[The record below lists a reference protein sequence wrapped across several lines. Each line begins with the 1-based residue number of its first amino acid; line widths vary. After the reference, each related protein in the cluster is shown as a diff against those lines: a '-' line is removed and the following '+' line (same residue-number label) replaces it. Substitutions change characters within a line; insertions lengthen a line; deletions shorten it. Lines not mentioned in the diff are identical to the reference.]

1 MPNKSP
7 VSSHPDR
14 EKIDRIVQAVLQVP
28 SPENSQPW
36 KIKVGENV
44 LELFHSSERAK
55 IATFPDDLSVLGI
68 GMIAET
74 LKLAC
79 SREGLEAR
87 LTFLLE
93 ERSDEHPWLR
103 AELHTVDNISPD
115 PLAQALLL
123 RHCDRRYYAGGS
135 LDDPVFQEVRQEAK
149 AIQGANL
156 YFTDQYPNEYL
167 QLLKN
172 ADQIAME
179 WQEYSDDMAK
189 WLRFTDKEI
198 ESTRD
203 GMSWRTLL
211 RGNPNWR
218 YYLRSRLWWLATRF
232 DWFPQSL
239 QKIDSY
245 FDDSWELSPSSYDD
259 GAGIGCITTRSASVE
274 DLVASGR
281 LVIRLWL
288 LLNLRG
294 YGFQPLTNLPA
305 IIYPQRLGTFKLPN
319 HLNYLVANG
328 YETLQQL
335 FGFSEPELP
344 IFCFRTG
351 RAKGEY
357 PAIARTLRR
366 TDHVSYR

>member
-1 MPNKSP
+1 MLNKRV
-7 VSSHPDR
+7 VSSHSG
-14 EKIDRIVQAVLQVP
+14 EKKIDRIVQAILQMP
-28 SPENSQPW
+28 TPENSQPW
-36 KIKVGENV
+36 KIVVSENV
-44 LELFHSSERAK
+44 LEFFHSSERAK
-55 IATFPDDLSVLGI
+55 LATFPDDLSVLGI

-79 SREGLEAR
+79 SREGLDAR

-93 ERSDEHPWLR
+93 ERSDDHPWLR
-103 AELHTVDNISPD
+103 AELYTIDNISPD
-115 PLAQALLL
+115 PLVQALSL

-135 LDDPVFQEVRQEAK
+135 LDDSVFQEIAEEAA

-156 YFTDQYPNEYL
+156 YFTNKYPDEYL

-172 ADQIAME
+172 ADQIIID

-211 RGNPNWR
+211 RGNPNWL

-232 DWFPQSL
+232 SWFPESL

-245 FDDSWELSPSSYDD
+245 FDDSWGFSPSSYED
-259 GAGIGCITTRSASVE
+259 GAGIGCVTTRSASVE

-281 LVIRLWL
+281 LVIRVWL

-294 YGFQPLTNLPA
+294 YGFQPLTNVPA

-319 HLNYLVANG
+319 QLNHLVANG
-328 YETLQQL
+328 YETLQQV

-351 RAKGEY
+351 RAMGDY
-357 PAIARTLRR
+357 PAVARTLRR
-366 TDHVSYR
+366 TDLVSYR

>member
-1 MPNKSP
+1 MTSSIPN
-7 VSSHPDR
+7 R
-14 EKIDRIVQAVLQVP
+14 EKIDRIVQSILQTP
-28 SPENSQPW
+28 TPENSQPW
-36 KIKVGENV
+36 KIVVSENV
-44 LELFHSSERAK
+44 LKVFHSSERAK
-55 IATFPDDLSVLGI
+55 LATFPDDLSVLGI

-74 LKLAC
+74 LELAC
-79 SREGLEAR
+79 SSEGLEAR

-103 AELHTVDNISPD
+103 AELNTVDNISPD
-115 PLAQALLL
+115 PLAQALLW
-123 RHCDRRYYAGGS
+123 RNCDRRYYAGGS
-135 LDDPVFQEVRQEAK
+135 LDDPVFQEIDQEAA

-156 YFTDQYPNEYL
+156 YFTDKYPDEYL

-172 ADQIAME
+172 ADQIAID

-198 ESTRD
+198 KKTRD

-211 RGNPNWR
+211 RGNPNGL

-232 DWFPQSL
+232 DGFPQSL
-239 QKIDSY
+239 QKLESY
-245 FDDSWELSPSSYDD
+245 FFDDSWDLSPSSYDD
-259 GAGIGCITTRSASVE
+259 GAGIGCITTLSTSVE
-274 DLVASGR
+274 DLVAAGGLTLS
-281 LVIRLWL
+281 LWL
-288 LLNLRG
+288 LLNLRH

-319 HLNYLVANG
+319 DLNHLVANG
-328 YETLQQL
+328 YETLQQV
-335 FGFSEPELP
+335 FGFSESELP